1 MTTFERHGRL
11 PAAAGGDEDRTLDSL
26 VVLVAESHGY
36 GCRPVPYDA
45 MLLDGPQRLHIGM
58 RNLRQLARQLPRDDW
73 PALVA
78 DHVGTIITA
87 IEEPLDLRDFA
98 VVSGLLRA
106 RVYPAEA
113 STGRLVSRPFAPGL
127 IEAIVADTPTTVRT
141 VVDDDIVGWPVTED
155 ELFAVARAGVRADG
169 PLDCDVIDD
178 TGIRVLEGT
187 TFYAATHL
195 AWLDSYLDPGPYGA
209 LAVAPTRSAIAAYRI
224 EKESALIAAER
235 LVGFARDAYDEGPG
249 SLSPDLFWSRGGK
262 LSLLEAHVDGGR
274 LVLPDHFVRFLDG
287 IA

>member
-1 MTTFERHGRL
+1 MT
-11 PAAAGGDEDRTLDSL
+11 DDDRALDSL

-87 IEEPLDLRDFA
+87 VEEPLDLRDFEL
-98 VVSGLLRA
+98 VCGLLRA

-113 STGRLVSRPFAPGL
+113 NPGRLVSRPFAPGL

-141 VVDDDIVGWPVTED
+141 VVADDVLGWPVTEG
-155 ELFAVARAGVRADG
+155 ELFDLAREGVRADG
-169 PLDCDVIDD
+169 PLECDVIDE
-178 TGIRVLEGT
+178 TGIHVLEGQ

-195 AWLDSYLDPGPYGA
+195 AWLDSYLDPGPYGV
-209 LAVAPTRSAIAAYRI
+209 LAVAPTRSLLAACQIR
-224 EKESALIAAER
+224 KESAVVAAER
-235 LVGFARDAYDEGPG
+235 LVGFANNAYEEGPG
-249 SLSPDLFWSRGGK
+249 SLSRELFWSRDARLTPLK
-262 LSLLEAHVDGGR
+262 TRFDGGR
-274 LVLPDHFVRFLDG
+274 LVLPEDFRSFLDRP
-287 IA
+287 

>member
-1 MTTFERHGRL
+1 VTTFERRDRSRHTAADGAD
-11 PAAAGGDEDRTLDSL
+11 PALDSL

-36 GCRPVPYDA
+36 GCRPVPGDV

-58 RNLRQLARQLPRDDW
+58 RNLRQLARQVPRDDW

-87 IEEPLDLRDFA
+87 IEEPLDLSDFQL
-98 VVSGLLRA
+98 VRGLLRS
-106 RVYPAEA
+106 RVYPVEA
-113 STGRLVSRPFAPGL
+113 RTGRLISRPFAPGL

-141 VVDDDIVGWPVTED
+141 VVTDDAATWPVTTN
-155 ELFAVARAGVRADG
+155 ELFAVGREGVRADG
-169 PLDCDVIDD
+169 PLECDVIDD
-178 TGIRVLEGT
+178 TGIRVLEGP

-195 AWLDSYLDPGPYGA
+195 AWLDAYLDPGPHGA
-209 LAVAPTRSAIAAYRI
+209 LAVAPTRSAIAACRI
-224 EKESALIAAER
+224 EKESAMVAAER

-249 SLSPDLFWSRGGK
+249 SLSPDLFWSRGGE

-274 LVLPDHFVRFLDG
+274 LVLPEHFVRFLDG
-287 IA
+287 LT

>member
-1 MTTFERHGRL
+1 MTTFERRDHR
-11 PAAAGGDEDRTLDSL
+11 PAPAGGDDGALDSL

-36 GCRPVPYDA
+36 GCRPTANDA
-45 MLLDGPQRLHIGM
+45 MVLEGRQRLHIGM

-87 IEEPLDLRDFA
+87 IEEPLDLRDFSL
-98 VVSGLLRA
+98 VRGLLRA

-113 STGRLVSRPFAPGL
+113 RTNRLIYRPFAPGL

-141 VVDDDIVGWPVTED
+141 IVTDDAVTWPVTAD
-155 ELFAVARAGVRADG
+155 ELFAVGREGVRADG

-178 TGIRVLEGT
+178 TGIRVLEGQ

-195 AWLDSYLDPGPYGA
+195 LWLESYLDPGPYGA
-209 LAVAPTRSAIAAYRI
+209 LAVAPTRSAIAACAIR
-224 EKESALIAAER
+224 KSTAVVTAER
-235 LVGFARDAYDEGPG
+235 LHAFARNAYDEGPG
-249 SLSPDLFWSRGGK
+249 SLSPELFWSRHGTLTRVETHSADGR
-262 LSLLEAHVDGGR
+262 LLLPDDFLRFVDG
-274 LVLPDHFVRFLDG
+274 LP
-287 IA
+287 

>member
-1 MTTFERHGRL
+1 MTTFERRDRRSA
-11 PAAAGGDEDRTLDSL
+11 PTGGNDDRALDAL

-36 GCRPVPYDA
+36 GCRPVPFDA

-87 IEEPLDLRDFA
+87 IEEPLDLHDFA
-98 VVSGLLRA
+98 LVSGLLRA

-113 STGRLVSRPFAPGL
+113 LTSRLVSRPFAPGL
-127 IEAIVADTPTTVRT
+127 IEAIVVDTPTTVRT
-141 VVDDDIVGWPVTED
+141 VVTDDIVGWPVTED
-155 ELFAVARAGVRADG
+155 ELFAVAREGVRADG

-178 TGIRVLEGT
+178 TGIRVLEGQ

-195 AWLDSYLDPGPYGA
+195 AWLDAYLDPGLYGA
-209 LAVAPTRSAIAAYRI
+209 LAVAPTRSTIAACQLR
-224 EKESALIAAER
+224 KDTALVAAER

-249 SLSPDLFWSRGGK
+249 SLSPELFWSRDGR
-262 LSLLEAHVDGGR
+262 LTLLEAHVDGGR
-274 LVLPDHFVRFLDG
+274 LVLADDFLRFLDRLT
-287 IA
+287 